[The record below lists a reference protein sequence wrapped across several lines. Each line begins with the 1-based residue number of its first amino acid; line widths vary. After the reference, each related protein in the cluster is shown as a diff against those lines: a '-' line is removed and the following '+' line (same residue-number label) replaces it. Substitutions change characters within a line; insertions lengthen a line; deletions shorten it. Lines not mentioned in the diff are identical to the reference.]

1 MEYSTIYTTDA
12 IIVTSYETLRSVL
25 EITISTER
33 MNNHILLVDNRQYSV
48 DSGYYNQTVAMILK
62 YLHNAHKLQLKLSII
77 TNNPSLIDK
86 RILEQS
92 EVVKLC

>member
-1 MEYSTIYTTDA
+1 MVYSTIYTTDA

-25 EITISTER
+25 EITIATER
-33 MNNHILLVDNRQYSV
+33 MNNHILLVDNRQCSV
-48 DSGYYNQTVAMILK
+48 DSGSYNHTVSLILK
-62 YLHNAHKLQLKLSII
+62 YLYNAHKLQLKLSII

-92 EVVKLC
+92 EVVTLC